1 MKKSFKK
8 VISLLALSTMMM
20 SVFTACGTVD
30 KTNGAATET
39 TAPAKTDDAATKTDD
54 TAAKTDAKDG
64 YTIAVVPKLTS
75 IAWFQRMEVGVK
87 EYAAET
93 GIDAFY
99 TGPSEGDGALQAQA
113 IEDLIAQGV
122 DAICVVP
129 FSTEALEPVL
139 KKAREA
145 GIVVITHEAANME
158 NIDYDIEAF
167 NNEDYGRHFMER
179 LGTITG
185 GKGEYLLTV
194 GSLTSASHNQWVDA
208 SKALQEEKFPDMK
221 QYGDKIE
228 TADDQSVSYNKVKE
242 ALTANPNITGIQG
255 SAMPD
260 VAGAALAV
268 EELGLQGKVHL
279 VGTSLVSVAGKYVK
293 DGTIDTISFW
303 DPALAGKAM
312 IQLAIKVLDGEQ
324 INTGLDL
331 GVEGYGN
338 LTLENKVL
346 TGQAWIDVN
355 KDNVDDPAYDF

>member
-1 MKKSFKK
+1 MKILTKRIGALLVCMVMMFSF
-8 VISLLALSTMMM
+8 V
-20 SVFTACGTVD
+20 ACGSADEAEKTSKPAKETTTD
-30 KTNGAATET
+30 KTTDT
-39 TAPAKTDDAATKTDD
+39 TTDTKESSY
-54 TAAKTDAKDG
+54 K
-64 YTIAVVPKLTS
+64 IAVVPKLTS

-87 EYAAET
+87 EYAEAT
-93 GIDAFY
+93 GVDAFY

-145 GIVVITHEAANME
+145 GIVVIAHEAANME

-167 NNEDYGRHFMER
+167 NNAEYGEHFMAR
-179 LGTITG
+179 LGELTG
-185 GKGEYLLTV
+185 GKGEYIVEV
-194 GSLTSASHNQWVDA
+194 GSLTSASHNQWADA
-208 SKALQEEKFPDMK
+208 AKELQEEKFPDMA

-242 ALTANPNITGIQG
+242 VLTANPQIVAIQG

-268 EELGLQGKVHL
+268 EELGLAGKVKI
-279 VGTSLVSVAGKYVK
+279 VGTSLVSVAGKYVEN
-293 DGTIDTISFW
+293 GTIDTISFW

-312 IQLAIKVLDGEQ
+312 IELAVKVLDGEK
-324 INTGLDL
+324 IETGLDL
-331 GVEGYGN
+331 GVEGYTN
-338 LTLENKVL
+338 LTLEGKVFN
-346 TGQAWIDVN
+346 GQAWIDVN
-355 KDNVDDPAYDF
+355 KDNVDDPAFNF